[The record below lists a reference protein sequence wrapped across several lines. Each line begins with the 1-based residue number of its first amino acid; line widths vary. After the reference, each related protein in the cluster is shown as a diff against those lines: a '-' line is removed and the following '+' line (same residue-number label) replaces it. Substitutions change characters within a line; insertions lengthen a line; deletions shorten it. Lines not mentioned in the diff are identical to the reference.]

1 MPRALGGGATFR
13 TVIYRAI
20 NKGVRSTFAEPE
32 RLGFMQK
39 FSLLWK
45 SYKCWVDGVGRQ
57 NGPSDPVSTPHAVK
71 RQTLACGDGHLD
83 TVTAIRRAGL
93 VRHGS
98 SRLRSKQGELERRN
112 RCARPIHRRLAKKV
126 AGDAA
131 AETHPPRRDARTS
144 LESYISAGY
153 VQSGVSSGD
162 WRATLRPRVLAAG
175 GACRV
180 VLGLL
185 RIGDA

>member
-57 NGPSDPVSTPHAVK
+57 NGPRNSVSTPHAVK
-71 RQTLACGDGHLD
+71 RQTLARGDSHLD

-98 SRLRSKQGELERRN
+98 SRLRSKQGELKRRN
-112 RCARPIHRRLAKKV
+112 RRARPIHWLKK
-126 AGDAA
+126 
-131 AETHPPRRDARTS
+131 P
-144 LESYISAGY
+144 
-153 VQSGVSSGD
+153 Q
-162 WRATLRPRVLAAG
+162 ATLRLKHTRRAG
-175 GACRV
+175 MRAR
-180 VLGLL
+180 LL
-185 RIGDA
+185 NRTYLPGTFNQVFRRGIGVPP